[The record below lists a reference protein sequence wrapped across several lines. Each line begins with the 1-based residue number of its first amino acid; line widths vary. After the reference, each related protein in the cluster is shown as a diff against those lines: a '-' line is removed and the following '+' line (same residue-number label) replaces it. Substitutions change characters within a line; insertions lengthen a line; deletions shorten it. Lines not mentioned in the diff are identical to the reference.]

1 MYTLCNTN
9 VRYDRDNSDWE
20 QYIGEEGSECVLKA
34 AIVLSNPWNLEAG
47 SLALQRTFLGLEV
60 YLRAMGTSM
69 KALFET

>member
-1 MYTLCNTN
+1 MRNT
-9 VRYDRDNSDWE
+9 DIRDGSDISDCD
-20 QYIGEEGSECVLKA
+20 QYIGEEGSECVLKT

-60 YLRAMGTSM
+60 YSRAMGTSM